1 MKSNLILANP
11 LSARGKGARVLANTM
26 RYLDNQKIRY
36 QIIAASSLAKTL
48 EEFSAKSL
56 INYERV
62 LVIGG
67 DGMIHHSINALA
79 QRKEIDHLEVPVGII
94 PAGTGNDFAR
104 ALGLHLNHPERNLDH
119 YLSTE
124 PRSVDLGEID
134 GVRFGAICSTG
145 FDSIVNER
153 ANQMSWPRG
162 KRKYDFAMIQEL
174 PRFKPRHYR
183 ITIDGQT
190 SEVLAMLIAIA
201 NGPSYGGG
209 MKVCPDAQLN
219 DGLLDVMV
227 LKPVPKGEF
236 LRIFPKVYQGK
247 HVSHPQVE
255 ISRGRTIH
263 IEGEAITYA
272 DGERIG
278 PTPVQVKVLPGAL
291 RTWAFHE

>member
-11 LSARGKGARVLANTM
+11 LSARGKGARVLADTM
-26 RYLDNQKIRY
+26 RYLDVQRIRY
-36 QIIAASSLAKTL
+36 QIISGSSLAKTL

-56 INYERV
+56 AEFERV

-79 QRKEIDHLEVPVGII
+79 RKLRGEQPEIPVGII

-104 ALGLHLNHPERNLDH
+104 ALGLNLSHPERNLDL

-124 PRSVDLGEID
+124 PRSIDLGEIN

-153 ANQMSWPRG
+153 ANQMNWPHG
-162 KRKYDFAMIQEL
+162 KRKYDLAMIQEL
-174 PRFKPRHYR
+174 PRFKPRQYR
-183 ITIDGQT
+183 ITIDGRT
-190 SEVLAMLIAIA
+190 NEVRAMLIAIA

-209 MKVCPDAQLN
+209 MRVCPDAQLN
-219 DGLLDVMV
+219 DGLLDIMI

-236 LRIFPKVYQGK
+236 LRIFPKVYKGK

-278 PTPVQVKVLPGAL
+278 PTPVNVTVLPAAL
-291 RTWAFHE
+291 RTWSIHE